1 MMGRSILLFFVL
13 VFATQS
19 ASQTLFG
26 HSNTKCI
33 ELLEDHKVNG
43 INTSV
48 LNWIDGYFSGRIR
61 ETGREMKIV
70 NELNIPLYELL
81 RKTCD
86 NDPTLNLQQ
95 AADIVYVAIP

>member
-1 MMGRSILLFFVL
+1 MGRSILLFFVL

-43 INTSV
+43 VNTSV

-61 ETGREMKIV
+61 ETSREMQIV
-70 NELNIPLYELL
+70 NELNIPMYDLL
-81 RKTCD
+81 LNTCAK
-86 NDPTLNLQQ
+86 NPKLNLQH
-95 AADIVYVAIP
+95 AADIVYVSIP

>member
-33 ELLEDHKVNG
+33 ELLENHKVNG
-43 INTSV
+43 VNTSV
-48 LNWIDGYFSGRIR
+48 LNWIEGYFSGRIR
-61 ETGREMKIV
+61 ETGREMQIV
-70 NELNIPLYELL
+70 NELNIPMYDLL
-81 RKTCD
+81 HKTCAK
-86 NDPTLNLQQ
+86 NPKLNLQQ
-95 AADIVYVAIP
+95 AADIVYVSIP

>member
-26 HSNTKCI
+26 HANTSCI
-33 ELLEDHKVNG
+33 ELLENHKVDG

-48 LNWIDGYFSGRIR
+48 LNWIEGYFSGRIR
-61 ETGREMKIV
+61 ETAREMQIV
-70 NELNIPLYELL
+70 NELNIPIYDLL
-81 RKTCD
+81 HKTCAK
-86 NDPTLNLQQ
+86 NPNLNLHQ
-95 AADIVYVAIP
+95 AADIVYVSIP